1 MVKAR
6 VVLVF
11 LTILVAVSEGQD
23 YLDGGYVGSGNGE
36 IDQYF
41 IDPIFSSSGGHYL
54 SPDPAVRGMQESI
67 DMPRY
72 SATLGAVVAKRATS
86 KVTPSITIANAAGNW
101 HFELSDGMAID
112 MVLHQSG
119 TVIFGQ
125 GSVTSATTSQ
135 WATSNG
141 VISGN
146 NLRLAVVPA
155 SGTVLYVVSLDIA
168 RPSLGGSFNALE
180 ADGQTKS
187 GAARGNRLASPPTL

>member
-1 MVKAR
+1 MIKAC
-6 VVLVF
+6 VVLAF
-11 LTILVAVSEGQD
+11 LTILIAVSQGQD

-41 IDPIFSSSGGHYL
+41 VDPIFSSSSGHYL
-54 SPDPAVRGMQESI
+54 SSDPAVRGMQESI

-72 SATLGAVVAKRATS
+72 SATYGAVTKRATG
-86 KVTPSITIANAAGNW
+86 KITPGITTANAAGSW
-101 HFELSDGMAID
+101 HMELSDGIAID
-112 MVLHQSG
+112 LILHQSG

-125 GSVTSATTSQ
+125 GSVTSGTISQ
-135 WATSNG
+135 WAASNG
-141 VISGN
+141 AISGN

-180 ADGQTKS
+180 ADGQAKS
-187 GAARGNRLASPPTL
+187 GAARGNRIA

>member
-1 MVKAR
+1 MIKAC
-6 VVLVF
+6 VALVF
-11 LTILVAVSEGQD
+11 LTILIAVSQGQD
-23 YLDGGYVGSGNGE
+23 YLDGGYVDSGNGE
-36 IDQYF
+36 IGQYF
-41 IDPIFSSSGGHYL
+41 IDPIFSSSGGHYV

-72 SATLGAVVAKRATS
+72 SAALGAAVAKRATS
-86 KVTPSITIANAAGNW
+86 KVTPSIATANAAGSW
-101 HFELSDGMAID
+101 HLELSDGMAID
-112 MVLHQSG
+112 LVLHQSG

-135 WATSNG
+135 WAASNG

-168 RPSLGGSFNALE
+168 RPSLGGSFNALK

-187 GAARGNRLASPPTL
+187 GAARASKLV

>member
-1 MVKAR
+1 MIKAC
-6 VVLVF
+6 VALVF
-11 LTILVAVSEGQD
+11 LTVLVAVSQGQD
-23 YLDGGYVGSGNGE
+23 YLDGGYVNSGNGE

-41 IDPIFSSSGGHYL
+41 IDPIFSSSGGHYV
-54 SPDPAVRGMQESI
+54 SPDPAVRGMQESM
-67 DMPRY
+67 DMTRHSP
-72 SATLGAVVAKRATS
+72 TLGAAVDKRATS
-86 KVTPSITIANAAGNW
+86 KVTPSITTANAAGSW
-101 HFELSDGMAID
+101 HMELSDGMAID
-112 MVLHQSG
+112 LVLHQSG

-168 RPSLGGSFNALE
+168 RPSLGGSFNALN

-187 GAARGNRLASPPTL
+187 GAARGNRIA

>member
-1 MVKAR
+1 MIKAW
-6 VVLVF
+6 VALVF
-11 LTILVAVSEGQD
+11 LTVLVAVSQGQD
-23 YLDGGYVGSGNGE
+23 YLDGGYVNSGNVD

-41 IDPIFSSSGGHYL
+41 IDPIFSSSSGHYV
-54 SPDPAVRGMQESI
+54 SPDPAVRGMQESMDI
-67 DMPRY
+67 TRH
-72 SATLGAVVAKRATS
+72 SATLGAAVAKRATS
-86 KVTPSITIANAAGNW
+86 KVTPGMTTANAAGSW
-101 HFELSDGMAID
+101 HLDLSDGMAID
-112 MVLHQSG
+112 LILHQSG

-125 GSVTSATTSQ
+125 GSVTSGTTSQ

-168 RPSLGGSFNALE
+168 RPSLGGSFNALK

-187 GAARGNRLASPPTL
+187 GAARGNRIV

>member
-1 MVKAR
+1 M
-6 VVLVF
+6 VF
-11 LTILVAVSEGQD
+11 LTVLVAVSQGQD
-23 YLDGGYVGSGNGE
+23 YLDGGYVNSGNGE

-41 IDPIFSSSGGHYL
+41 IDPIFSSAGGHYV
-54 SPDPAVRGMQESI
+54 SPDPAVRGMQESM
-67 DMPRY
+67 DMTRQ
-72 SATLGAVVAKRATS
+72 SATLGAVAKRATS
-86 KVTPSITIANAAGNW
+86 KVTPSITTANAAGSW
-101 HFELSDGMAID
+101 HLVLSDGMAID
-112 MVLHQSG
+112 LVLHQSG

-135 WATSNG
+135 WAASNG

-168 RPSLGGSFNALE
+168 RPSLGGSFNALK

-187 GAARGNRLASPPTL
+187 GAARANKLV

>member
-1 MVKAR
+1 VIKAW
-6 VVLVF
+6 VALVF
-11 LTILVAVSEGQD
+11 LTVLVAVSQGQD
-23 YLDGGYVGSGNGE
+23 YLDGGYVNSGNGE

-41 IDPIFSSSGGHYL
+41 IDPILSSS
-54 SPDPAVRGMQESI
+54 D
-67 DMPRY
+67 
-72 SATLGAVVAKRATS
+72 SATLGAAVAKRATS
-86 KVTPSITIANAAGNW
+86 KVTPGMTTANAAGSW
-101 HFELSDGMAID
+101 HLDLSDGMAID
-112 MVLHQSG
+112 LILHQSG

-125 GSVTSATTSQ
+125 GSVTSGTTSQ

-168 RPSLGGSFNALE
+168 RPSLGGSFNALK

-187 GAARGNRLASPPTL
+187 GAARGNRIV

>member
-1 MVKAR
+1 
-6 VVLVF
+6 LVF
-11 LTILVAVSEGQD
+11 LTILIAVSQGQD
-23 YLDGGYVGSGNGE
+23 YLGGGYVDNGNGE
-36 IDQYF
+36 VGQYF
-41 IDPIFSSSGGHYL
+41 TDPMFSPSGGHYL

-72 SATLGAVVAKRATS
+72 SATLGAAVAKRATS
-86 KVTPSITIANAAGNW
+86 KFTPSIATANASGNW
-101 HFELSDGMAID
+101 HMELSDGIAID

-125 GSVTSATTSQ
+125 GSVTSGTASQ

-155 SGTVLYVVSLDIA
+155 SGTALYVVSLDIV
-168 RPSLGGSFNALE
+168 RPSLGGSFNALK
-180 ADGQTKS
+180 ADGQTKA
-187 GAARGNRLASPPTL
+187 GAARANRMV